1 MATLA
6 GQAVRGT
13 DLRSRSRR
21 SMRRKV
27 VRLSLL
33 WILNLFFLLFF
44 LFPFYW
50 QTVTSLKP
58 DSEIEHTPIMWAPSR
73 LDFSHY
79 YNVFT
84 PLYHFGQAIL
94 NSVIVATVSTFI
106 AMLLGTLAAYSLA
119 RLPLP
124 AKRTILVLVIVMVTF
139 PAIALVSS
147 LFIFE
152 RDLQLTDTYWG
163 YFIPY
168 VTFSLPFAI
177 WVLTNFFREIPA
189 ELSEQAEVDGC
200 SPLQSLV
207 RVILPLSAPALVTA
221 GLLIFIGG
229 WNEFLFA
236 FTFMS
241 QPNMYTVPVAIYYFG
256 GIHNVPWGELTAA
269 SEVTSL
275 PIVALVL
282 IFQRLIVQGLTS
294 GSLKG

>member
-1 MATLA
+1 MATPT
-6 GQAVRGT
+6 GQTMGAPVLTNGST
-13 DLRSRSRR
+13 RSRVN
-21 SMRRKV
+21 KTAK
-27 VRLSLL
+27 LTLL
-33 WILNLFFLLFF
+33 WILNAFFLLFF

-50 QTVTSLKP
+50 QTITSLKP

-84 PLYHFGQAIL
+84 PLYNFGKAIL
-94 NSVIVATVSTFI
+94 NSTIVATTSTVI
-106 AMLLGTLAAYSLA
+106 AMLFGTLAAYALA

-139 PAIALVSS
+139 PAIALVTS
-147 LFIFE
+147 LFVFE
-152 RDLQLTDTYWG
+152 RDLGLTNTYLG

-177 WVLTNFFREIPA
+177 WVLTNFFKDIPA

-200 SPLQSLV
+200 TPLQSLV

-221 GLLIFIGG
+221 ALLTFIGA

-241 QPNMYTVPVAIYYFG
+241 QPTMYTVPVAIYFFG
-256 GIHNVPWGELTAA
+256 GIHNVPWGELSAA

-282 IFQRLIVQGLTS
+282 IFQRLIVQGLTA

>member
-1 MATLA
+1 MATLV
-6 GQAVRGT
+6 GQVARDIDVPP
-13 DLRSRSRR
+13 
-21 SMRRKV
+21 MRRRPRAGKV
-27 VRLSLL
+27 VRRTLL

-44 LFPFYW
+44 LFPFFW
-50 QTVTSLKP
+50 QTTTSLKP
-58 DSEIEHTPIMWAPSR
+58 DSEIQHNPIMWFPSR

-84 PLYHFGQAIL
+84 PLYHFGQAIE
-94 NSVIVATVSTFI
+94 NSVIVASVSTFF
-106 AMLLGTLAAYSLA
+106 AMVLGTLAAYSLA
-119 RLPLP
+119 KLPLP
-124 AKRTILVLVIVMVTF
+124 AKRTIMVLVIVMITF

-152 RDLQLTDTYWG
+152 RDLHLTDTYWG
-163 YFIPY
+163 YFVPY

-189 ELSEQAEVDGC
+189 DISEQAEVDGC
-200 SPLQSLV
+200 TALQSLV
-207 RVILPLSAPALVTA
+207 RVILPLSAPALVTS

-241 QPNMYTVPVAIYYFG
+241 QPSMYTVPVAINYFG

>member
-1 MATLA
+1 MATLVGQTA
-6 GQAVRGT
+6 GSSVRTRG
-13 DLRSRSRR
+13 SRR
-21 SMRRKV
+21 HQRNRAL
-27 VRLSLL
+27 RLLLL
-33 WILNLFFLLFF
+33 WILNALFLLFF

-50 QTVTSLKP
+50 QTISSLKP
-58 DSEIEHTPIMWAPSR
+58 DSEIEHIPIMWAPSR

-79 YNVFT
+79 YNVFHAPYT
-84 PLYHFGQAIL
+84 YGQAIV
-94 NSVIVATVSTFI
+94 NSVIVATVSTAI
-106 AMLLGTLAAYSLA
+106 AMLLGTLSAYALA

-147 LFIFE
+147 LFVFE
-152 RDLQLTDTYWG
+152 RDLGLTNTYFG
-163 YFIPY
+163 YFVPY

-177 WVLTNFFREIPA
+177 WVLTNFFRDIPA

-200 SPLQSLV
+200 TPVQSLV

-221 GLLIFIGG
+221 GLLTFIGA

-241 QPNMYTVPVAIYYFG
+241 QPTMYTVPVAMYFFG

-282 IFQRLIVQGLTS
+282 IFQRLIVQGLTA